1 MSMNVG
7 GGGSAAAADPEPM
20 MEMNMT
26 PLIDVL
32 LVLIIML
39 IITIPK
45 QDHSVNLN
53 MPVGNPPPMTDVKP
67 VVITIDVD
75 FDGTILWDG
84 EVIADRAS
92 LEAKMNAVAA
102 MADQPEV
109 HLRPNK
115 LVEYKVVAGVMA
127 SAQRLGVT
135 KIGMVGNEQFQ

>member
-7 GGGSAAAADPEPM
+7 SSASPNADPEPM

-26 PLIDVL
+26 PLIDVM

-45 QDHSVNLN
+45 QNHSVNLN
-53 MPVGNPPPMTDVKP
+53 MPVGTPPPPTVEP
-67 VVITIDVD
+67 IVITIDVD
-75 FDGTILWDG
+75 FDGTILWDS
-84 EVIADRAS
+84 EVVPDRKS
-92 LEAKMNAVAA
+92 LDPKLAAVAA

-115 LVEYKVVAGVMA
+115 LVSYKYVAGVMA

>member
-7 GGGSAAAADPEPM
+7 GGSSAKADPEPM
-20 MEMNMT
+20 MEVNMT
-26 PLIDVL
+26 PLIDVM

-45 QDHSVNLN
+45 QNHSVNLN
-53 MPVGNPPPMTDVKP
+53 MPVGNPPPPTKEP

-75 FDGTILWDG
+75 FDGTVLWDN
-84 EVIADRAS
+84 VVVPDRKS
-92 LEAKMNAVAA
+92 LEQKLMAVAA
-102 MADQPEV
+102 QADQPEV

-115 LVEYKVVAGVMA
+115 LVPYKSVAGVMA